1 VVLAHPVSTHVLPV
15 LVQLHL
21 ANRVKQQQ
29 IEFQLPT
36 AVVNLDFMK
45 PVPLVLLVRIRVPP
59 VQDQLHLASPVQPQQ
74 IGYLQLIVL
83 V

>member
-1 VVLAHPVSTHVLPV
+1 
-15 LVQLHL
+15 
-21 ANRVKQQQ
+21 
-29 IEFQLPT
+29 
-36 AVVNLDFMK
+36 
-45 PVPLVLLVRIRVPP
+45 VLLVRIRVPP